1 MSILSEYYLSQLAP
15 QRVASGGVAPSEAAG
30 ESASASVLG
39 ELTPLAIQAL
49 QTRRAARQK
58 ESDATAAYGTMARDF
73 GSGEPA
79 ALNVS
84 PAQGGNG

>member
-1 MSILSEYYLSQLAP
+1 MSILSEYYMSQLAP
-15 QRVASGGVAPSEAAG
+15 QRVASGGVPPSEAAG
-30 ESASASVLG
+30 ESAAASVLG